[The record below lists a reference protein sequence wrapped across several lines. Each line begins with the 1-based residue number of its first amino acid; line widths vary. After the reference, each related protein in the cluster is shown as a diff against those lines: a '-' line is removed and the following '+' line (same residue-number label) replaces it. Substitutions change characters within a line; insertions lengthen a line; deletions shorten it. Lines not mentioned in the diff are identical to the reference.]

1 MNQSNQSNQS
11 NQPNEIKIPASLSMF
26 GKGLKHPE
34 TVEAI
39 RVGYKKFSIEVNIP
53 DLLGMAC
60 NGEEE
65 AKEVIRLMTIELVKD
80 MASGLERE
88 LSISN
93 FPNKSLFDPTKP
105 EESGEFFKDLIDGFT
120 LEDLVREAQN
130 TLENRGKGAFNN
142 KMWMAWVKEMFLPA
156 VQAYRTAVLFEP
168 PLPVDKIKANESA
181 LRAGQKLKPEGKQQV
196 IDRVLRI
203 IEATQNEG
211 FGNVQVGSKLEK
223 VLNHPESEISKEK
236 KEALLETF
244 SGWIDVLNTFA
255 NNPIT
260 MMALEWLSKEPQEIP
275 EIDLG
280 I

>member
-1 MNQSNQSNQS
+1 MSNSNQSNQS
-11 NQPNEIKIPASLSMF
+11 EIKVPASLSMF

-34 TVEAI
+34 TGEAI

-60 NGEEE
+60 NGEEK
-65 AKEVIRLMTIELVKD
+65 AKEVIRLMTLELVKD

-93 FPNKSLFDPTKP
+93 FPNNPLFDPTKP
-105 EESGEFFKDLIDGFT
+105 EESGKFFKDLIDGFT

-130 TLENRGKGAFNN
+130 TLENRGKGAFNG

-168 PLPVDKIKANESA
+168 PLPADKIKANEAA

-196 IDRVLRI
+196 IDRVLKI
-203 IEATQNEG
+203 IESTQEEG
-211 FGNVQVGSKLEK
+211 FGNILSGSKLER
-223 VLNHPESEISKEK
+223 VLNQPENEVSKEK
-236 KEALLETF
+236 KAALLETF
-244 SGWIDVLNTFA
+244 NGWIDILNTFA
-255 NNPIT
+255 NSPVT
-260 MMALEWLSKEPQEIP
+260 MMALEWVSKEPQEIP

>member
-1 MNQSNQSNQS
+1 MSNSNQSNQS
-11 NQPNEIKIPASLSMF
+11 EIKIPASLSMF

-34 TVEAI
+34 TGEAI

-60 NGEEE
+60 NGEEK
-65 AKEVIRLMTIELVKD
+65 AKEVIRLMTLELVKD

-93 FPNKSLFDPTKP
+93 FPNNSLFDPTKP
-105 EESGEFFKDLIDGFT
+105 EESGKFFKDLIDGFT

-130 TLENRGKGAFNN
+130 TLENRGKGAFNG

-168 PLPVDKIKANESA
+168 PLPVDKIRANEAA

-196 IDRVLRI
+196 IDRVARI
-203 IEATQNEG
+203 IEATQGEG
-211 FGNVQVGSKLEK
+211 FGNVQVGSKLER
-223 VLNHPESEISKEK
+223 VLNQSESEVSKEK
-236 KEALLETF
+236 KAALLETF
-244 SGWIDVLNTFA
+244 NGWIDVLNAFA
-255 NNPIT
+255 NNPVT
-260 MMALEWLSKEPQEIP
+260 MMALEWVSKEPQEIP

>member
-1 MNQSNQSNQS
+1 MSYSNQSNQS
-11 NQPNEIKIPASLSMF
+11 NEIKIPASLSMF

-34 TVEAI
+34 TGEAI

-53 DLLGMAC
+53 DLLAMAC
-60 NGEEE
+60 NGEAT
-65 AKEVIRLMTIELVKD
+65 AKEVIRLMTLELVKD

-105 EESGEFFKDLIDGFT
+105 EESGKFFKELIDGFT

-130 TLENRGKGAFNN
+130 TLENRGKGAFNG

-196 IDRVLRI
+196 IDRVLKI
-203 IEATQNEG
+203 IESTQTEG
-211 FGNVQVGSKLEK
+211 FGNIPVGSKLER
-223 VLNHPESEISKEK
+223 VLNQPENEVSKEK
-236 KEALLETF
+236 KAAVLETF
-244 SGWIDVLNTFA
+244 NGWIDILNAFA
-255 NNPIT
+255 NNPVT
-260 MMALEWLSKEPQEIP
+260 MRALEWLSKEPQEIT

>member
-1 MNQSNQSNQS
+1 MSNFNQSS
-11 NQPNEIKIPASLSMF
+11 EIKIPASLSMF

-34 TVEAI
+34 TGEAI

-60 NGEEE
+60 NGEEK
-65 AKEVIRLMTIELVKD
+65 AKEVIRLMTLELVKD

-93 FPNKSLFDPTKP
+93 FPNNSLFDPTKP
-105 EESGEFFKDLIDGFT
+105 EESGKFFKDLIDGFT

-130 TLENRGKGAFNN
+130 TLENRGKGAFNS

-156 VQAYRTAVLFEP
+156 VQAYRTAVLFES
-168 PLPVDKIKANESA
+168 PLPGDKIKANESA

-196 IDRVLRI
+196 IDRVLKI
-203 IEATQNEG
+203 IEATQGEG
-211 FGNVQVGSKLEK
+211 FGNAPAGSKLER
-223 VLNHPESEISKEK
+223 VLNQSENEVSKEK
-236 KEALLETF
+236 KAALLETF
-244 SGWIDVLNTFA
+244 NGWIDVLNTFA
-255 NNPIT
+255 NNPVT

>member
-1 MNQSNQSNQS
+1 MSNSNQSNQS
-11 NQPNEIKIPASLSMF
+11 SEIKIPASLSMF

-34 TVEAI
+34 TGEAI

-53 DLLGMAC
+53 DLLAMAC
-60 NGEEE
+60 NGEER
-65 AKEVIRLMTIELVKD
+65 AKEVIRLMTLELVKD

-105 EESGEFFKDLIDGFT
+105 EESGKFFKELIDGFT

-130 TLENRGKGAFNN
+130 TLENRGKGAFNG
-142 KMWMAWVKEMFLPA
+142 KMWMAWVKEMFLSA

-181 LRAGQKLKPEGKQQV
+181 LRAGQKMKPEGKQQV

-203 IEATQNEG
+203 IEATQGEG
-211 FGNVQVGSKLEK
+211 FGNIPVGSKLER
-223 VLNHPESEISKEK
+223 VLNQPENEVSKEK
-236 KEALLETF
+236 KAALLETF
-244 SGWIDVLNTFA
+244 NGWIDILNTFA
-255 NNPIT
+255 NNPVT

>member
-1 MNQSNQSNQS
+1 MNNSSNSNQSNNS
-11 NQPNEIKIPASLSMF
+11 EIKIPASLSMF

-34 TVEAI
+34 TGEAI

-60 NGEEE
+60 DGEEK
-65 AKEVIRLMTIELVKD
+65 AKEVIRLMTLELVKD

-105 EESGEFFKDLIDGFT
+105 EESGRFFKDLIDGFT

-130 TLENRGKGAFNN
+130 TLENRGKGAFNG

-181 LRAGQKLKPEGKQQV
+181 LKAGQKLKPEAKQQV
-196 IDRVLRI
+196 IDRVLKI
-203 IEATQNEG
+203 IESTQEEG
-211 FGNVQVGSKLEK
+211 FGNVQPGSKLER
-223 VLNHPESEISKEK
+223 VLNQPENEVSKEK
-236 KEALLETF
+236 KAVLLETF
-244 SGWIDVLNTFA
+244 NGWIDVLNTFA
-255 NNPIT
+255 NNPVT
-260 MMALEWLSKEPQEIP
+260 MMALEWVSKEPQEIP
-275 EIDLG
+275 EIDFG